1 MRTLPAK
8 AIDLKQVGN
17 HLAFQGIFNFLDYL
31 FLATEFEV
39 LNLPTRDTD
48 KMMMMIGIM
57 AVIVIKLTIG
67 VNNLHDDSTL
77 RKFFK
82 IPVNGWKSNS
92 FETGLQLPPNLF
104 RTKVD
109 KLLGENL
116 QDCFSL
122 WCGLEAKLLYCTMRI
137 HGVTLILNRIYF

>member
-8 AIDLKQVGN
+8 AIDLKEVGN
-17 HLAFQGIFNFLDYL
+17 HLAFQGIFHFLDYL

-39 LNLPTRDTD
+39 LDLPAGDTD
-48 KMMMMIGIM
+48 KMVVMVAVFTKIIIKFSIGM
-57 AVIVIKLTIG
+57 YYF
-67 VNNLHDDSTL
+67 HDNPSL
-77 RKFFK
+77 RKLFK
-82 IPVNGWKSNS
+82 IPVNSWKSNS
-92 FETGLQLPPNLF
+92 FETGLQLPPNLL

-116 QDCFSL
+116 QDCYPF